1 MHPKLSR
8 FNRGHCIL
16 QTQKIGEQ
24 DLDLDRT
31 LPLLNTKREN
41 VNLPLSLSHSSLY
54 LFIYMI
60 SAGSKNKVM
69 SMVEQ
74 FNLRSS
80 KSVDSQQRFSLRD
93 VKITAPVI
101 TPPVERLS
109 NGHASSPP
117 PPDSTWK
124 TSPLYRSS
132 DSDDEDVPEMIKR
145 LSDSAFLGQR
155 SSDTLSSDIIV
166 NSISTGKLP
175 LYEFIVVITLSL
187 SPPSELE
194 GLEQQLALAREEVQ
208 RYKKAARLW
217 KNRYEQEHRAR

>member
-1 MHPKLSR
+1 
-8 FNRGHCIL
+8 
-16 QTQKIGEQ
+16 
-24 DLDLDRT
+24 
-31 LPLLNTKREN
+31 
-41 VNLPLSLSHSSLY
+41 
-54 LFIYMI
+54 
-60 SAGSKNKVM
+60 M

-80 KSVDSQQRFSLRD
+80 KNVDSQQRFSIRD
-93 VKITAPVI
+93 VTITAPVI

-145 LSDSAFLGQR
+145 LSDSTFLGQR

-166 NSISTGKLP
+166 NSISTGKLAMIQN
-175 LYEFIVVITLSL
+175 LIMKKLTLSL
-187 SPPSELE
+187 PF
-194 GLEQQLALAREEVQ
+194 R
-208 RYKKAARLW
+208 
-217 KNRYEQEHRAR
+217 RA